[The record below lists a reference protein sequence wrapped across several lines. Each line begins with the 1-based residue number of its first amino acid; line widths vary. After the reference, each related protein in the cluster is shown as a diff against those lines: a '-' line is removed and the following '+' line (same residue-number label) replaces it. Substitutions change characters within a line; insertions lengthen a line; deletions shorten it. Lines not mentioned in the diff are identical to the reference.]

1 VRSLFLVCF
10 LLLPGIV
17 SAQTASPP
25 LTADNAVALAIKNN
39 PRLSAAVRDVT
50 AARSGLRSARALANP
65 IFFAAP
71 SVPNANGAT
80 DALLFQQPLELNG
93 TRSARTG
100 VANAQLKVTQARA
113 IVEVRGLV
121 FDVKSAYYELAR
133 ARELLALSQ
142 SLLATVQEF
151 DRLTRRQV
159 ELGARP
165 GIDLA
170 QTGLEVT
177 RAQQRVTFA
186 ESRVTTASIALNTLL
201 NRPTNEPIGTLSA
214 LLMTV
219 ELPDVET
226 ALRQAL
232 EARAE
237 IIVEDATRDSFRQ
250 QARLARAEGRP
261 DLSPTFRSN
270 EIVRSFAPRDYGV
283 SLAVSLPLFDWGSRR
298 NRIRQNEEAAQA
310 QTDRIAAVQNQVRQ
324 EVTQAFAQLQATEK
338 ILRDYQGGILDQSRR
353 LLEGA
358 QRAFQTGAPGATILT
373 VLEAQR
379 TFRSVQSDYLNLLAN
394 YAQSRAELERATG
407 AVPTSLLPQAAGT
420 GVPPK

>member
-10 LLLPGIV
+10 LLIPGV
-17 SAQTASPP
+17 VPAQTALP
-25 LTADNAVALAIKNN
+25 LFTAEDAVALAIKNN
-39 PRLSAAVRDVT
+39 PTLSATVRDVT
-50 AARSGLRSARALANP
+50 AARSGVRSAQALINP
-65 IFFAAP
+65 TFFVAP

-80 DALLFQQPLELNG
+80 DAVLLQQPLELNG

-100 VANAQLKVTQARA
+100 VANAQLKQTQARG
-113 IVEVRGLV
+113 IVAVRGLV

-177 RAQQRVTFA
+177 RAQQQVTLA
-186 ESRVTTASIALNTLL
+186 ETRVTTATIALNTLL
-201 NRPTNEPIGTLSA
+201 NRPPTEPVGTLSP
-214 LLMTV
+214 LPMTA
-219 ELPDVET
+219 ELPDVEA

-237 IIVEDATRDSFRQ
+237 ITAEDATREGFRQ
-250 QARLARAEGRP
+250 QVRLARAEGRP

-283 SLAVSLPLFDWGSRR
+283 SLAISLPLFDWGSRR
-298 NRIRQNEEAAQA
+298 NRIRQNEEAALA
-310 QTDRIAAVQNQVRQ
+310 QTDRITAVQNQVRQ
-324 EVTQAFAQLQATEK
+324 EVTQVFAQLQATEK
-338 ILRDYQGGILDQSRR
+338 ILRDYQGGILEQSRR

-358 QRAFQTGAPGATILT
+358 QRAFQTGAPGASLLT

-379 TFRSVQSDYLNLLAN
+379 TYRPDA
-394 YAQSRAELERATG
+394 R
-407 AVPTSLLPQAAGT
+407 
-420 GVPPK
+420 